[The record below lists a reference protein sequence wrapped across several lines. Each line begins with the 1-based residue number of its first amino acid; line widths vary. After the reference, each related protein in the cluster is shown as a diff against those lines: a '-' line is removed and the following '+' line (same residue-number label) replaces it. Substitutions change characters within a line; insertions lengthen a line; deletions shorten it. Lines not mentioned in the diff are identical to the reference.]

1 MPSDPAFLEVRLTLL
16 TKADGGRHTPTFS
29 NYRPNWDTGGG
40 VGGNP
45 AIAVATVTFDH
56 APMILPGE
64 TAIVRLVPVQPEF
77 WSHVRVGQEI
87 VANEGVRVVGKA
99 IVLRVEFG

>member
-1 MPSDPAFLEVRLTLL
+1 MPNEPAFVEVRLTLL
-16 TKADGGRHTPTFS
+16 TKAEDGRHTPIFS

-56 APMILPGE
+56 PPMILPGE
-64 TAIVRLVPVQPEF
+64 TAIVRLLPLNPEA

-99 IVLRVEFG
+99 IVLRVELG